1 MVSNG
6 AGDEPLIEGI
16 EVGANIVDAAG
27 SPTPVG
33 VQFVRIPMLKKRKM
47 TLRKKF
53 LIKMRLFLR

>member
-16 EVGANIVDAAG
+16 EVGAKIVDAAG

-33 VQFVRIPMLKKRKM
+33 VQLVRIAMLKKRKM

>member
-16 EVGANIVDAAG
+16 EVGANIVDSEG

-33 VQFVRIPMLKKRKM
+33 VQLVRIAMLKKRNM